1 MRRNEIRLV
10 RRADSSTWQA
20 HFKVSKLSVWL
31 RKSTKT
37 EDVDEARAIAEEL
50 WMEAKY
56 LAKNGQPV
64 LSKKF
69 KAVADTVMLD
79 LQRKIAE
86 SGTKRGSNND

>member
-1 MRRNEIRLV
+1 MPEIVAETIVVRKNEIRLV

-69 KAVADTVMLD
+69 KAVLI
-79 LQRKIAE
+79 R
-86 SGTKRGSNND
+86 